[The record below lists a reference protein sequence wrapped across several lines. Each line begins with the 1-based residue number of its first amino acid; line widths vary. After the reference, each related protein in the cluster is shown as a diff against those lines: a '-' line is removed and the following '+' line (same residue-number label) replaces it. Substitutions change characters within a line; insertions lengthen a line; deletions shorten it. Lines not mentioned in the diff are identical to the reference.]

1 MPGMSRMDKRRQ
13 EEAKKHETKDKKSD
27 RRQPSDAQP
36 PTSKGVP
43 PKKKPKKKKSWGF
56 WVLIVLVALIGLSG
70 VGYAKGYFTAKMDK
84 DNKEFE
90 MTAFKGQ
97 KSQNDSV
104 NILLLGSDSR
114 GEDQGRSDSIMIAHY
129 NKKTKQPQIVSIM
142 RDTFVGIPTQDGL
155 EYNKINAAY
164 SYGGPEMVRQTI
176 ENNFGIP
183 IQYYAVVNFDS
194 FPKIIDVLAPRGLPI
209 TAEKDLEVEGTV
221 IKKGQTNLSGHEAL
235 QYARFRKDAEGD
247 FGRVRRQQQVMSA
260 ITKQATSPL
269 HAWKLPEMLG
279 AVVGYTQTDVPLSTY
294 LSVGSS
300 YLFSSHKSLEILTV
314 PVEGSWENGYYD
326 YAGSVLEINE
336 EMNKQAIQK
345 FFSK

>member
-1 MPGMSRMDKRRQ
+1 MPEMSRMDKRRQ

-27 RRQPSDAQP
+27 RRQPSDVQP
-36 PTSKGVP
+36 PTNQGVP
-43 PKKKPKKKKSWGF
+43 SKKKPKKKKSWGF
-56 WVLIVLVALIGLSG
+56 WVLIVLVALIALSG
-70 VGYAKGYFTAKMDK
+70 VGYAKGYVTAKMDK

-97 KSQNDSV
+97 KSQDDSV

-269 HAWKLPEMLG
+269 HAWKLPEMFG

-336 EMNKQAIQK
+336 DMNKQAIQK

>member
-56 WVLIVLVALIGLSG
+56 WVLIVLVALIALSG

-176 ENNFGIP
+176 ENNFGIS
-183 IQYYAVVNFDS
+183 IQYYAVVNFD
-194 FPKIIDVLAPRGLPI
+194 
-209 TAEKDLEVEGTV
+209 
-221 IKKGQTNLSGHEAL
+221 
-235 QYARFRKDAEGD
+235 
-247 FGRVRRQQQVMSA
+247 
-260 ITKQATSPL
+260 
-269 HAWKLPEMLG
+269 
-279 AVVGYTQTDVPLSTY
+279 
-294 LSVGSS
+294 
-300 YLFSSHKSLEILTV
+300 
-314 PVEGSWENGYYD
+314 
-326 YAGSVLEINE
+326 
-336 EMNKQAIQK
+336 
-345 FFSK
+345 

>member
-1 MPGMSRMDKRRQ
+1 MAGMSRMDRRRQ
-13 EEAKKHETKDKKSD
+13 EEAKKQVSNDKKSNIEKHTT
-27 RRQPSDAQP
+27 PTP
-36 PTSKGVP
+36 PTNQGIP
-43 PKKKPKKKKSWGF
+43 QKKKRKKKKSWLF
-56 WVLIVLVALIGLSG
+56 WVFMILVAIIGLSA
-70 VGYAKGYFTAKMDK
+70 VGYAKGYFTAKADK

-90 MTAFKGQ
+90 MSAFNGQ
-97 KSQNDSV
+97 KSQDDSINV
-104 NILLLGSDSR
+104 LLLGSDSR

-142 RDTFVGIPTQDGL
+142 RDTFVAIPTQDGI

-176 ENNFGIP
+176 ENNFGVS

-221 IKKGQTNLSGHEAL
+221 IKKGQTNLTGHEAL

-260 ITKQATSPL
+260 ITKQATNPL

-279 AVVGYTQTDVPLSTY
+279 AVVGYTQTDVPVTTY

-300 YLFSSHKSLEILTV
+300 YVFSSHKSLEILTV
-314 PVEGSWENGYYD
+314 PVEGSWNDGYYD

>member
-13 EEAKKHETKDKKSD
+13 EEAKKHVSKEKQMDT
-27 RRQPSDAQP
+27 QQVNGPQP
-36 PTSKGVP
+36 PLNHGTP
-43 PKKKPKKKKSWGF
+43 PKKKRKKKKSFLF
-56 WVLIVLVALIGLSG
+56 WVLIVFVALIGLSG
-70 VGYAKGYFTAKMDK
+70 VGYAKGYFTAKVDK

-90 MTAFKGQ
+90 MTAFNGQ
-97 KSQNDSV
+97 KSQDDSI

-142 RDTFVGIPTQDGL
+142 RDTFVGIPTQDGI

-176 ENNFGIP
+176 ENNFGVS

-194 FPKIIDVLAPRGLPI
+194 FPKIIDVLAPGGLPL

-235 QYARFRKDAEGD
+235 QYARFRKDEEGD

-260 ITKQATSPL
+260 ITKQATNPL

-279 AVVGYTQTDVPLSTY
+279 AVVGYTQTDVPASTY
-294 LSVGSS
+294 LSVGTS
-300 YLFSSHKSLEILTV
+300 YLFSSHKPLEILTV
-314 PVEGSWENGYYD
+314 PVEGSWNDGYYD